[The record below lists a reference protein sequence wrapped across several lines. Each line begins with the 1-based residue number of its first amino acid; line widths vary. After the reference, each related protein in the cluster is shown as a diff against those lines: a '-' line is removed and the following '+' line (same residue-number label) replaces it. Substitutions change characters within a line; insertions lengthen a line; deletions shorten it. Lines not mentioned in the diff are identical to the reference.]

1 MAGAVN
7 AYKDIEK
14 IPFQEI
20 ADSPTL
26 KYYTNWKVFQQRLK
40 APDSRKYPV
49 EPSWIDRLKEK
60 ATDCLIL
67 GNDVRWE
74 ASNVKLSDIA
84 NNEDVL
90 AEVGATGKMDYI
102 HVQRLTRGVKV
113 TLPEGEESTLL
124 IVSLGGDGY
133 TGHHVS
139 LDVGE
144 DARLELVLVDL
155 GGIGD
160 ASLKTLTLSA
170 RLGEKARVRVRSL
183 SSHGETAVYTRRI
196 YKLSSNAELEVRS
209 LYIGG
214 PSTRVNEDAYL
225 EGPGSSVTVQASTLS
240 TGSSWIDVLLNAI
253 HEGERSRSLVTARG
267 ASLDSAFLSLRG
279 IAIVKEKAEW
289 ARSHVNVHSLIL
301 SENARANASPMLEIH
316 TGNVEE
322 AYHSASVHS
331 IEEPELFYLA
341 TRGLSRNDAVR
352 LLLDGVAGY
361 SGVLELLG
369 LGLEDLLGQ

>member
-1 MAGAVN
+1 MAGTVST
-7 AYKDIEK
+7 YKDIEE

-40 APDSRKYPV
+40 APDSKEYIA
-49 EPSWIDRLKEK
+49 EPSWIARLKERV
-60 ATDCLIL
+60 TDYLIL
-67 GNDVRWE
+67 GKDVEQEVSKVRLSDV
-74 ASNVKLSDIA
+74 ASNEDI
-84 NNEDVL
+84 L
-90 AEVGATGKMDYI
+90 AEIGATGKMDYI
-102 HVQRLTRGVKV
+102 HVQRLTKGVKV
-113 TLPEGEESTLL
+113 ALPDEEESTLL

-139 LDVGE
+139 LEVGKG
-144 DARLELVLVDL
+144 ANLELILVDL
-155 GGIGD
+155 GGIGN
-160 ASLKTLTLSA
+160 ASLKTFTLSG
-170 RLGEKARVRVRSL
+170 RLCENAQVRVTSL
-183 SSHGETAVYTRRI
+183 SSHGETAVYTKRVYR
-196 YKLSSNAELEVRS
+196 LSSHAKLEVRS

-225 EGPGSSVTVQASTLS
+225 EGIGSSVAVQASALS

-253 HEGERSRSLVTARG
+253 HEGERSKSLVTARG
-267 ASLDSAFLSLRG
+267 ASLDNAFLSLRG
-279 IAIVKEKAEW
+279 IAIVKDQAEW
-289 ARSHVNVHSLIL
+289 SRSHVDVHSLIL
-301 SENARANASPMLEIH
+301 SDTARANASPMLEIH

-331 IEEPELFYLA
+331 IEESELFYLA
-341 TRGLSRNDAVR
+341 TRGLSRNDAIK

-369 LGLEDLLGQ
+369 ISLEGLMGQ